1 MCKHCCEP
9 HIPFNLNMCVPKGIE
24 MNLKK
29 TTTRFILAVAVSSV
43 LTSTAITAAE
53 SNAMSE
59 APRSNIEKLDEY
71 FKKGDYEY
79 VVSTLEDLKEKT
91 PKQYNMLI
99 SALMNIDLDD
109 AEEMAEEFISVHSND
124 YKAFH
129 THANV
134 MGAQASNSVFS
145 ALSYA
150 KKAKTSLE
158 TAIKIAP
165 DEVGVYQALMQ
176 FHIVAPS
183 IAGGDMEE
191 AERLADKIA
200 MIDAIEGK
208 FAKAKFYLEDEQL
221 KRASAIYSEL
231 AEQDAT
237 KVRASLELGSHYL
250 SEENY
255 QNAFDTLS
263 VLLTTSVPTV
273 EDKES
278 ALWDDYQESKSDL
291 LYGKYR
297 LGLVAVNSGQYTND
311 GIAALEQYIKE
322 YNSTNI
328 DTTRLPSM
336 NWANLRLAELRLNAN
351 DIEEAKS
358 TLALI
363 DGEEGERFAK
373 IMKGL
378 KKQIKKR
385 A

>member
-1 MCKHCCEP
+1 
-9 HIPFNLNMCVPKGIE
+9 MCVPKGIE

-29 TTTRFILAVAVSSV
+29 TKTRFILAVAVSSV

-158 TAIKIAP
+158 TAIKIAS

-221 KRASAIYSEL
+221 KRASSIYAEL